1 MSRMQDLP
9 DNYLSIIVINCSKQF
24 KIHFMTELLKFK
36 LSEKWK
42 LELGVVDTPVI
53 PALGKLRQ
61 EDHKFK
67 ANLVYTARLGLKKKK
82 KWKLIIYN
90 YN

>member
-1 MSRMQDLP
+1 
-9 DNYLSIIVINCSKQF
+9 
-24 KIHFMTELLKFK
+24 
-36 LSEKWK
+36 
-42 LELGVVDTPVI
+42 VVDTPVI

-82 KWKLIIYN
+82 SEN
-90 YN
+90 